1 MSVQYFLDG
10 YNVIHQI
17 PALACK
23 RSLREARESLI
34 RLLVAGNF
42 SGSVRNR
49 LTIVFDGQPGVDHAG
64 ASSFIKV
71 VFSSSQSADDLMR
84 DMVEKSAAKK
94 SIYAI
99 TDDKAL
105 AQSIRALGARTI
117 RVKEFFASAMPSAK
131 TSSRQQR
138 SARSIEEKHISA
150 TEASQ
155 INDELAGIWLK

>member
-1 MSVQYFLDG
+1 M
-10 YNVIHQI
+10 IHQI

-23 RSLREARESLI
+23 KSLREARESLI
-34 RLLVAGNF
+34 RLLVTGNF

-49 LTIVFDGQPGVDHAG
+49 LTVVFDGQPGVDHVG
-64 ASSFIKV
+64 TSSFVKV
-71 VFSSSQSADDLMR
+71 VFSTSQSADDLMR
-84 DMVEKSAAKK
+84 DMIEKSASKK

-117 RVKEFFASAMPSAK
+117 RVKEFFASVMPNTKA
-131 TSSRQQR
+131 SSRQQR
-138 SARSIEEKHISA
+138 VARSTEEKYISA

-155 INDELAGIWLK
+155 INDELEGIWLK